1 MFRKITN
8 LFKRKDSNYKSNI
21 NPSNFVIQLCRATAP
36 NDNPFMDNI
45 LFRIDWNDTIKDDII
60 QFQIIMSNYVGIP
73 VYFINKDTSF
83 ISMNSYDTDKLFN
96 LPEELKSHPVIIAL
110 IEEINNY
117 DENLE
122 DNDDNSIFD
131 MIETEHKNWFR
142 PITYKTDSID
152 IYGYTFLTQPFIVKD
167 NNLYHDKYLSFE
179 YIYICANASTW
190 TYFDNACQTCLID
203 DMMMIK
209 ISLSDFINDF
219 QTLPW
224 EDKQRLV
231 KIMKSDIY
239 FSYLFNILKRKY
251 PNSELFSSDTS
262 YIDDLENDNEE
273 QEDDY
278 DAISYYNR
286 ALDEVLK

>member
-36 NDNPFMDNI
+36 NNNLFMDNI
-45 LFRIDWNDTIKDDII
+45 LFRIDWNDTTKNDII
-60 QFQIIMSNYVGIP
+60 QFQIIMSNYIGIP
-73 VYFINKDTSF
+73 VYFINEGTSY
-83 ISMNSYDTDKLFN
+83 ISMSSYDTDKLFN
-96 LPEELKSHPVIIAL
+96 LPEELKSHPVIITL

-131 MIETEHKNWFR
+131 MIETQHKNWFR
-142 PITYKTDSID
+142 PITYKTDTID

-167 NNLYHDKYLSFE
+167 DSPYHDKYLSFE
-179 YIYICANASTW
+179 YIYLCINPNTELFFENIS
-190 TYFDNACQTCLID
+190 
-203 DMMMIK
+203 K
-209 ISLSDFINDF
+209 ISDINNMIMVKMTLSDFIYEF
-219 QTLPW
+219 ATLPW
-224 EDKQRLV
+224 DIKQRLV

-239 FSYLFNILKRKY
+239 FSYLLNILKRRY
-251 PNSELFSSDTS
+251 QNSSLFSDTS
-262 YIDDLENDNEE
+262 YIDTVENDNEE

-286 ALDEVLK
+286 ALDEILK

>member
-36 NDNPFMDNI
+36 NNNLFMDNI
-45 LFRIDWNDTIKDDII
+45 LFRIDWNDTTKNDII
-60 QFQIIMSNYVGIP
+60 QFQIIMSNYIGIP
-73 VYFINKDTSF
+73 VYFINEGTSY
-83 ISMNSYDTDKLFN
+83 ISMSSYDTDKLFN

-131 MIETEHKNWFR
+131 MIETQHKNWFR
-142 PITYKTDSID
+142 PITYKTDTID

-167 NNLYHDKYLSFE
+167 DSPYHDKYLSFE
-179 YIYICANASTW
+179 YIYLCVNPNTELFFENIS
-190 TYFDNACQTCLID
+190 
-203 DMMMIK
+203 K
-209 ISLSDFINDF
+209 ISDINNMIMVKMTLSDFIYEF
-219 QTLPW
+219 ATLPW
-224 EDKQRLV
+224 DIKQRLV

-239 FSYLFNILKRKY
+239 FSYLLNILKRRY
-251 PNSELFSSDTS
+251 QNSSLFSDTS
-262 YIDDLENDNEE
+262 YIDTVENDNEE